1 MRERFTVGARSA
13 IRQACAEAERF
24 EHRFV
29 DTEHLLLG
37 LISEGEAPAVV
48 TLTRLGVPL
57 ETVRDDLE
65 RVLAADLPDHVEE
78 GFTDRAR
85 RVLALAAE
93 EARELGHRQ
102 IGIEDLFLGILRDGE
117 TAAARIL
124 AEFLGGPRSRIPVAI
139 LDLLARSPRW
149 LAGTRRGL
157 LAPAASR
164 LG

>member
-1 MRERFTVGARSA
+1 MPERFTVGARSA

-37 LISEGEAPAVV
+37 LISDGGAPAVV

-124 AEFLGGPRSRIPVAI
+124 AEFLGGPRSRIPVGI

-157 LAPAASR
+157 LAPATSR

>member
-1 MRERFTVGARSA
+1 MPERFTVGARSA

-24 EHRFV
+24 EHRFI

-37 LISEGEAPAVV
+37 LLSDGGAPAVV

-57 ETVRDDLE
+57 QTVRDDLE
-65 RVLAADLPDHVEE
+65 RVLGADLPDHVDE

-102 IGIEDLFLGILRDGE
+102 IGVEDLLLGILRDGE
-117 TAAARIL
+117 TTAARIL
-124 AEFLGGPRSRIPVAI
+124 AEFLGGPRSRVPVAI
-139 LDLLARSPRW
+139 LDVLARSPRW
-149 LAGTRRGL
+149 LAATPLRL
-157 LAPAASR
+157 QAPATSR